1 MVTHNDDRTR
11 GQIIL
16 IGAIA
21 LAFIILG
28 VVVVFNGVL
37 YTETVSS
44 GSSSQSASA
53 ADVTATEVNQSVECL
68 LEALNENKTFD
79 DEAGDK
85 TEVANEVRSLSGHY
99 RNTTARAT
107 PGIVNISVED
117 STADVNISDG
127 TVDYV
132 NVTVTYDSHDLSYNR
147 THEKLKPDDGC
158 VRDS

>member
-1 MVTHNDDRTR
+1 MVTRNDDRTR

-44 GSSSQSASA
+44 GPSSQSASD
-53 ADVTATEVNQSVECL
+53 ADVTATEVNRSVGCL

-79 DEAGDK
+79 DEEADK
-85 TEVANEVRSLSGHY
+85 TEVANEIRSLSDHY
-99 RNTTARAT
+99 RNATARAT
-107 PGIVNISVED
+107 PAVVNVSVED
-117 STADVNISDG
+117 PTTDINVSDS

-132 NVTVTYDSHDLSYNR
+132 NVTVSYDSHDLSYNR
-147 THEKLKPDDGC
+147 THEKLKPDNSC
-158 VRDS
+158 VRDP